1 MRQRERRTVG
11 MAELKEPSDLL
22 DVVPDQ
28 PFSRVCANTVYTMK
42 TETETETGPEGESQ
56 RGNEAGRQTGRQT
69 ERQTD
74 RPAGKPIAM
83 HVFVM

>member
-1 MRQRERRTVG
+1 

-42 TETETETGPEGESQ
+42 TETERETGPEGESQ
-56 RGNEAGRQTGRQT
+56 RGRQT